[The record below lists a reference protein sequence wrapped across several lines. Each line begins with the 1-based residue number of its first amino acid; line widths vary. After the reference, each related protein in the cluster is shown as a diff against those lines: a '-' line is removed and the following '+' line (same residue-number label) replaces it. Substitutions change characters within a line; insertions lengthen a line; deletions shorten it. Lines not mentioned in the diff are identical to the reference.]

1 MDIYVRTVE
10 KLAIIEFVNTVVNDL
25 SWAAD
30 KGREGDIRTP
40 LESNR
45 KLTDALNTWPRYPT
59 SLNSKSL
66 SLTL

>member
-10 KLAIIEFVNTVVNDL
+10 KLAIIEYVRNVVNDL

-30 KGREGDIRTP
+30 KKGRAARIP

-45 KLTDALNTWPRYPT
+45 KPTDELNT
-59 SLNSKSL
+59 
-66 SLTL
+66 